1 MSNLEMLYHNY
12 DYNKSFSPSGT
23 NYFEKEIKEGLPFF
37 QQNKLQSTLRNN
49 FFNTNNDTNI
59 KMTSSEKN
67 DMINLE
73 AKKLIEREMNPY
85 IILMK
90 KEINLIIEKFNTELQ
105 EKNHNMNQ
113 LLNMRNEL
121 EEIKKTNEV
130 ITDDLRQK
138 IIKNNN
144 IFNQQEEKINS
155 MQLNLNKLN
164 QNYKMQLDNNNSVP
178 NLINDIEKIKQDLNM
193 QDMTIK
199 KLISEQQINTEQS
212 LLQKFNES
220 NNKINNLKEENENLR
235 KNIEDLNN
243 NIRLMKLNDT
253 EKKEQLLNQNNSN
266 QELKNLIKQM
276 QLELTNKENNI
287 KNLEANLEAY
297 KKKLDL
303 INKNIET
310 AFSNI
315 NTEHSSIITVATEL
329 KNIKKDVINFE
340 NLIENNLYKKD
351 LLDIKFNEINEK
363 FEGQNET
370 FKEKNLKLNE
380 NINERSNK
388 LSSDL
393 FKKLEEYKKYFENNY
408 DEIDGRISSINNQ
421 LSEVTTTLQTHPLLN
436 MSNNEII
443 TLKFKDE
450 QMKTNNIFKKTMEE
464 MRAEII
470 KLKKNINN
478 EEKEKKNNLFLKQN
492 FDKINNEINNI
503 KQYPEY
509 MNKIKQEL
517 NIRINLLQQ
526 QIPKEN
532 LENNKID
539 LEPLKILEKEVNRHS
554 KEIKYL
560 KEEKIPE
567 LLILIENSNLKNAG
581 NGPNNFIKKE
591 KEENGEINFGSRRIR
606 NNKKS
611 ILNSINNIDT
621 NNINKNNDENN
632 DINNLNNDFNNN
644 NSNNVINDVKK
655 FMENKKKMNIREEDE
670 NQDENNNINN
680 IDNFKEINNDIN
692 KIGNENEYDDF
703 NSDFN
708 ENNNIN
714 VNRSNN
720 NQSNFGLNSSSNNNN
735 SREKDEA
742 YKFMDEVLKNK
753 DNDTI
758 NKSKQNLN
766 NRQNDIEFD
775 ENFDDDDL
783 NI

>member
-1 MSNLEMLYHNY
+1 MSNFELLYKNY
-12 DYNKSFSPSGT
+12 DYNKSFSPSTT

-49 FFNTNNDTNI
+49 FFNTNNEANI
-59 KMTSSEKN
+59 KLTSSEKN

-90 KEINLIIEKFNTELQ
+90 KEINLIIEKFNTDLQ

-276 QLELTNKENNI
+276 QLELTNKDNNI

-539 LEPLKILEKEVNRHS
+539 L
-554 KEIKYL
+554 
-560 KEEKIPE
+560 
-567 LLILIENSNLKNAG
+567 
-581 NGPNNFIKKE
+581 
-591 KEENGEINFGSRRIR
+591 
-606 NNKKS
+606 
-611 ILNSINNIDT
+611 
-621 NNINKNNDENN
+621 
-632 DINNLNNDFNNN
+632 
-644 NSNNVINDVKK
+644 
-655 FMENKKKMNIREEDE
+655 
-670 NQDENNNINN
+670 
-680 IDNFKEINNDIN
+680 
-692 KIGNENEYDDF
+692 
-703 NSDFN
+703 
-708 ENNNIN
+708 
-714 VNRSNN
+714 
-720 NQSNFGLNSSSNNNN
+720 
-735 SREKDEA
+735 
-742 YKFMDEVLKNK
+742 
-753 DNDTI
+753 
-758 NKSKQNLN
+758 
-766 NRQNDIEFD
+766 
-775 ENFDDDDL
+775 
-783 NI
+783 